1 MAAGECYQ
9 ESKLP
14 ESFRIGQ
21 QPKHACTLQG
31 NVGRKRKE
39 SRDGTR
45 FRGSHASH
53 AHRDWISEGPPEIS
67 HRTFGFNSKYLL
79 TLYCAPITVFSVW
92 LIQDFWIT
100 PEVITAPTHISRI
113 CWVCEREVWGLIG
126 WCLLESFRK
135 KRESSLLSCCC

>member
-14 ESFRIGQ
+14 KSFRIGQ
-21 QPKHACTLQG
+21 QPKRACTLRAMWEG
-31 NVGRKRKE
+31 RGRKAEMERILE
-39 SRDGTR
+39 
-45 FRGSHASH
+45 GSHASH

-79 TLYCAPITVFSVW
+79 SLYCAPITVFSVW

-113 CWVCEREVWGLIG
+113 CWVCEREAWGLIG

-135 KRESSLLSCCC
+135 KRESSFLSCCC